1 MPHLFEARLAEYKGR
16 RDYANGVARN
26 EPAGSD
32 SNVYKRLDALEYILQ
47 TRKNDGNENNQIPN
61 IKSIMEAYRSKS
73 LPWAIGLVTYW
84 AKGKQLCQPR
94 PFDWD
99 EFEAINAANE
109 GHKSFWVEGILGPG
123 PRVQRPTLVVPLNDT
138 WTFTYGV
145 ALRLPGYDW
154 WVEML
159 FLYDTAASYMTLYEG
174 DLDVLIGPN
183 HIANPP
189 PIPILGD
196 GTAHTANGLST
207 NSYFEIEAT
216 VLDGKGKRMTRW
228 TRLICCL
235 ERGHHPTD
243 TPADRSDGPFLRW
256 LLFTSTTPDDENDI
270 IFSTSKTAMNLTN
283 SLPVEKR
290 GSPYDG
296 AVPGFYPTARK
307 RPLETIHRRIGLSPL
322 FGRGQQNPPPRG
334 RRVPE

>member
-1 MPHLFEARLAEYKGR
+1 
-16 RDYANGVARN
+16 
-26 EPAGSD
+26 
-32 SNVYKRLDALEYILQ
+32 
-47 TRKNDGNENNQIPN
+47 
-61 IKSIMEAYRSKS
+61 
-73 LPWAIGLVTYW
+73 
-84 AKGKQLCQPR
+84 
-94 PFDWD
+94 
-99 EFEAINAANE
+99 
-109 GHKSFWVEGILGPG
+109 
-123 PRVQRPTLVVPLNDT
+123 
-138 WTFTYGV
+138 
-145 ALRLPGYDW
+145 
-154 WVEML
+154 ML

-296 AVPGFYPTARK
+296 AVPGFYPTDRK
-307 RPLETIHRRIGLSPL
+307 RPIETIHRRIGLSPL

-334 RRVPE
+334 KRVPE